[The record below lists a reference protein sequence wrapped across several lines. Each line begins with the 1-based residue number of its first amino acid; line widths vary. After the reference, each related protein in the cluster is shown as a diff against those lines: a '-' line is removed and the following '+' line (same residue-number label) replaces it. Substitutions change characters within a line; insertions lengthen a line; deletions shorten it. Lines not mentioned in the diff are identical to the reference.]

1 LNLGQIGTYNFDLSL
16 NDSLFLLVSLG
27 LAMAGYGITASI
39 TSVVTGYLAKWKYGR
54 PGCILLASLLSY
66 TIFIVMLVWIPNV
79 AQAYVLYIL
88 ACIGGIVNATLVTF
102 APGLKSSLK
111 LV

>member
-1 LNLGQIGTYNFDLSL
+1 MNLGQIGTYNFDLFL
-16 NDSLFLLVSLG
+16 NGSLFLLISLG
-27 LAMAGYGITASI
+27 LAMVGYGITASI
-39 TSVVTGYLAKWKYGR
+39 SSVIIGYLAKFKYGR

-66 TIFIVMLVWIPNV
+66 TIFIVMLLWIPNV

-88 ACIGGIVNATLVTF
+88 ACIGGFINATFVTF

-111 LV
+111 HL